1 MTENRQ
7 ITQYDQ
13 GRFPAHFDSAENI
26 SFNHRM
32 LTLYLVEEKLTQLG
46 GGILEVNFPWQSGLL
61 SYAETNAFTRY
72 SNQAMA
78 LISVMM
84 EKTGNGAVIY
94 LEVDHN
100 RCLYS
105 FASSQSQ
112 QLFNTLQHMPCPEIF
127 AAPAITQVDMSPSQY
142 ICLKRP

>member
-7 ITQYDQ
+7 TSQHEQD
-13 GRFPAHFDSAENI
+13 RFPAHFDSVENI

-32 LTLYLVEEKLTQLG
+32 LTLYLIAEKLTHLDG
-46 GGILEVNFPWQSGLL
+46 AILEVNFPWQSGLL

-78 LISVMM
+78 LISVLL
-84 EKTGNGAVIY
+84 EKTGNSEVIY

-105 FASSQSQ
+105 FASSQPQ
-112 QLFNTLQHMPCPEIF
+112 QLFNALQHMPCPAIF

>member
-46 GGILEVNFPWQSGLL
+46 GGNIGSEFSLAKWATLL
-61 SYAETNAFTRY
+61 CR
-72 SNQAMA
+72 NQR
-78 LISVMM
+78 
-84 EKTGNGAVIY
+84 IY
-94 LEVDHN
+94 PL
-100 RCLYS
+100 
-105 FASSQSQ
+105 
-112 QLFNTLQHMPCPEIF
+112 
-127 AAPAITQVDMSPSQY
+127 
-142 ICLKRP
+142 